1 MKRVLLLF
9 VVLLSLFT
17 LIACGGETVTVTFE
31 TNGGNV
37 IDAMDVNL
45 ENPISLPDD
54 PTREGFIF
62 DGWFIDEALEEAL
75 SSGFIPTENITLY
88 AKWRPAVVSY
98 TVTFVTGFDQTVAAQ
113 TVVEDATATVPEALT
128 RAGHTFGGW
137 YSDEALTTVYDF
149 ETAVTENMTIYAK
162 WVPIQ
167 LNVVYESNGGSA
179 IETVSQDYGTAT
191 VAPENPTRFGYIFDG
206 WFTDRQLTQAYDFDS
221 EVVANLRLYAK
232 WSPDLDAI
240 SQMITE
246 DIEAVD
252 IENNM
257 VATSA
262 LLDLPAKG
270 TVHNSNILW
279 TTGNNAVISRTGVV
293 YHPTRGEDD
302 VTVTLTARVIN
313 GPVTETFT
321 FDILVPAKAEVEIA
335 SEALLPFTNMTGEY
349 DVLDGD
355 LLTFY
360 AENGALP
367 YVDIRDFL
375 ALLDGLL
382 YFEELEFAYV
392 GHVLTI
398 SYQIVDE
405 IEDEFGNVID
415 TETYDYFVTIDFD
428 LNTVTLESLSF
439 FDGYIQSTATDYSQ
453 GLTYLE
459 TYFEPGNEVVFELD
473 PYRFDLVVHETETE
487 TYFLFPFHIAN
498 ILFTSGS
505 YYNVYYN
512 GDGYFGV
519 YAFPDNNDP
528 EGETE
533 DGRSYNAM
541 KTSSFN
547 GEVVAP
553 DVMIATYDALAF
565 TLDYLFG
572 LKDVRG
578 VETYYTVLQNYRDT
592 MMDGTTASLGSGIF
606 NFVNKG
612 LDDLHSSFHFP
623 GYFADPATQ
632 INLTSIS
639 QVGARVAQWYDVLW
653 AVQDVLE
660 AAYPSSP
667 DNIPPDYRF
676 IDDQKTAIIYL
687 DGFYTATVEDP
698 DGDDSDRF
706 MKETM
711 QAIFA
716 ANPNVENI
724 VVDLSYNTGGNLGAL
739 LRVLGYMTEM
749 PIQMSYMNP
758 TDGSNVTYFVE
769 VETVAY
775 DEVNWFIM
783 TSKVTFSAANLMT
796 SIAQHM
802 GFATIIGT
810 QSGGGASSIT
820 PIVLP
825 DGTMFH
831 MSSLNVLSYRV
842 GNDIDGYQYFSIENG
857 ILPDYQLRVQD
868 LHNAAKIKEVID
880 QANAAN

>member
-1 MKRVLLLF
+1 MKRILALCVLLI
-9 VVLLSLFT
+9 SLFT
-17 LIACGGETVTVTFE
+17 LFACGGETVTVTFE

-37 IDAMDVNL
+37 IDAIDVNQDSAITL
-45 ENPISLPDD
+45 PANP
-54 PTREGFIF
+54 TKEGYIF
-62 DGWFIDEALEEAL
+62 DGWFLDEALEEAL
-75 SSGFIPTENITLY
+75 TTGFIPTESITLY
-88 AKWRPAVVSY
+88 AKWRPAIESY
-98 TVTFVTGFDQTVAAQ
+98 TVTFVTGYDQTVEPQ
-113 TVVEDATATVPEALT
+113 TVEENEFASTPSALT
-128 RAGHTFGGW
+128 RTGHTFGGW
-137 YSDEALTTVYDF
+137 YIDQSFETLYDF
-149 ETAVTENMTIYAK
+149 ETPVTADVTIYAK
-162 WVPIQ
+162 WIPIQ
-167 LNVVYESNGGSA
+167 LSVNYESNGGSA
-179 IETVSQDYGTAT
+179 ISTVPTDYGTAT
-191 VAPENPTRFGYIFDG
+191 VKPEDPTRYGYIFDG
-206 WFTDRQLTQAYDFDS
+206 WFTDRQLTQAYDFEDI
-221 EVVANLRLYAK
+221 VTANLRLYAK
-232 WSPDLDAI
+232 WSPDLDVI
-240 SQMITE
+240 SDMITA
-246 DIEAVD
+246 DIEAVE

-257 VATSA
+257 VASSA
-262 LLDLPAKG
+262 LLNLPTKG
-270 TVHNSNILW
+270 SVHNSNILW
-279 TTGNNAVISRTGVV
+279 TSSNNAVISRNGVV
-293 YHPTRGEDD
+293 FHPTRGQAD
-302 VTVTLTARVIN
+302 VNVTLTARVIN

-321 FDILVPAKAEVEIA
+321 FDILVPAKTEVEMA

-349 DVLDGD
+349 EVLDGE
-355 LLTFY
+355 LLTFF

-367 YVDIRDFL
+367 YVDIQSFL

-392 GHVLTI
+392 GHILTI

-415 TETYDYFVTIDFD
+415 TETYDYLITIDFD
-428 LNTVTLESLSF
+428 LNTLTLDSLSF

-459 TYFEPGNEVVFELD
+459 TYYEPGNQVVFELD

-487 TYFLFPFHIAN
+487 TYYLFPFHIAN

-505 YYNVYYN
+505 YYNVYFN

-519 YAFPDNNDP
+519 YAFPDNDDP
-528 EGETE
+528 NGDTE
-533 DGRSYNAM
+533 DGRAYNAM

-547 GEVVAP
+547 GEKVAP
-553 DVMIATYDALAF
+553 DVMLATYDALAF

-592 MMDGTTASLGSGIF
+592 MLDGTTTSLGTGIF

-623 GYFADPATQ
+623 GYYENPATQ
-632 INLTSIS
+632 INLTSIT
-639 QVGARVAQWYDVLW
+639 QVGSRVAQWYDVLW
-653 AVQDVLE
+653 AVQDVLVD
-660 AAYPSSP
+660 AYPTV
-667 DNIPPDYRF
+667 NVPPDYRF

-724 VVDLSYNTGGNLGAL
+724 VIDLSYNTGGNLGAL

-749 PIQMSYMNP
+749 PIEMSYMNP

-769 VETVAY
+769 VETEAY

-842 GNDIDGYQYFSIENG
+842 GNDVDGYEYFSIENG
-857 ILPDYQLRVQD
+857 IMPDYTLRVAD